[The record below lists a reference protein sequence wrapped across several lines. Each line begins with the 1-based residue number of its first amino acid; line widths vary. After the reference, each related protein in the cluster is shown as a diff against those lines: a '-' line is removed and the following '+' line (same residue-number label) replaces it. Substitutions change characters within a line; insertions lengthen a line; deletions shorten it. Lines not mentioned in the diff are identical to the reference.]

1 VRKYVGL
8 FAVLMLTSVVI
19 SAFPVHAGIPY
30 CWFNKEILVC
40 CKWKKPP
47 YTVSTTVGADPHW
60 QMRITIA
67 LPSYW
72 GGPITDVTVKDRFG
86 AEIEIDT
93 DPLVPSQ
100 GIAWWDHG
108 PGHGKKSRSGKVF
121 LTWEIGTLSPGQTA
135 SLTFEISTGFNGAGK
150 QQYTSTGCY
159 ELNSGAVLKFMYG
172 GKQYSVYSGPF
183 YVSVS
188 A

>member
-8 FAVLMLTSVVI
+8 FAVLMLACVVL
-19 SAFPVHAGIPY
+19 SAFPVHAGVPY
-30 CWFNKEILVC
+30 CWFNKEIWAC
-40 CKWKKPP
+40 CEWKKPP

-86 AEIEIDT
+86 AEIEIDSLGAPT
-93 DPLVPSQ
+93 HGD
-100 GIAWWDHG
+100 AWWDHG
-108 PGHGKKSRSGKVF
+108 PGKGKKKSGKVF
-121 LTWEIGTLSPGQTA
+121 LTWEIDELSPGETA
-135 SLTFEISTGFNGAGK
+135 VLEFTISPGLNGAGK
-150 QQYTSTGCY
+150 QCYTSCGCY